1 MITTPDSIKLKHF
14 DEVYQ
19 NLINITNNVD
29 EPCSL
34 DVRIDMKHFL
44 IALENAYNI
53 IGKIDE
59 EVLNEDTGNHEPT

>member
-1 MITTPDSIKLKHF
+1 MITTPDSIKLKYF

-19 NLINITNNVD
+19 NLINITNNAD

-34 DVRIDMKHFL
+34 EFRVKHFL
-44 IALENAYNI
+44 ITLENAYNI

-59 EVLNEDTGNHEPT
+59 EVLNEDIGNHEPT